1 MWVFVSYAFIYLMG
15 SEKPIKKP
23 LPPGLF
29 RDYGENAET
38 RWEAMSG
45 GDYLT
50 GSDRFYVRNH
60 GRTPEIDA
68 ASWRL
73 RVDGAGVER
82 GLELSYEELLDLPAV
97 SVVCNLECA
106 GNGRVFFGEDQGRA
120 AEGTPWRL
128 GAVGVA
134 QWRGVALRALLERAG
149 FKATA
154 VEVVPEGADGGRRPL
169 PLTKALEEETIVAY
183 AMNGEPLGP
192 DHGFPAR
199 VVVPG
204 WYAVAS
210 IKWVCRIHVSEEPVR
225 VPWNSEEYVMV
236 GGEGG
241 ISGALGPAV
250 TVQGIKSALEL
261 PWPAR
266 LPRGRHVLFGR
277 AWSGGGEIS
286 RVEYSLDGKG
296 WRTARLEGPNI
307 PRAWVRFAF
316 DWDAA
321 PGEHEIRL
329 RATDAAGNAQP
340 DTVPHN
346 ELGYDYNAVVAHP
359 ITVY

>member
-60 GRTPEIDA
+60 GRTPEIEA
-68 ASWRL
+68 TSWSL
-73 RVDGAGVER
+73 WVEGAGVER
-82 GLELSYEELLDLPAV
+82 GLELSYEELLDLAAV

-120 AEGTPWRL
+120 VEGTPWRL

-154 VEVVPEGADGGRRPL
+154 VEVVP
-169 PLTKALEEETIVAY
+169 
-183 AMNGEPLGP
+183 
-192 DHGFPAR
+192 
-199 VVVPG
+199 
-204 WYAVAS
+204 
-210 IKWVCRIHVSEEPVR
+210 
-225 VPWNSEEYVMV
+225 
-236 GGEGG
+236 
-241 ISGALGPAV
+241 
-250 TVQGIKSALEL
+250 
-261 PWPAR
+261 
-266 LPRGRHVLFGR
+266 
-277 AWSGGGEIS
+277 
-286 RVEYSLDGKG
+286 
-296 WRTARLEGPNI
+296 
-307 PRAWVRFAF
+307 
-316 DWDAA
+316 
-321 PGEHEIRL
+321 
-329 RATDAAGNAQP
+329 
-340 DTVPHN
+340 
-346 ELGYDYNAVVAHP
+346 
-359 ITVY
+359 